1 MDQADVIIEKV
12 GKKVNLNKKEPSK
25 TTPKPVSNK
34 YTPAKKVRDSPMN
47 K

>member
-12 GKKVNLNKKEPSK
+12 GKKVNLTKKEPSK
-25 TTPKPVSNK
+25 TIPKPVSK
-34 YTPAKKVRDSPMN
+34 KTTSAKKVRDSPMN